1 MALVLGRNTTVGSAS
16 GGTLVVTKAPNLMP
30 GGGWTNAGNYG
41 AAPGAGGG
49 VLVQAAGSIP
59 LAGNKAPVDIKS
71 TIPKGDIAGAV
82 IGCTTGGVIG
92 CAATAIPL
100 AVAWLSSSGTRI
112 NPDTKQLERED
123 KTACTI
129 GPCFEYNPGGTDEAL
144 WRRTQQAACEAG
156 ISSNAW
162 SEVGWTITLVSVTGN
177 TCNLKYTG
185 PQAPDGVMIPGTLSF
200 REAAPQSPTWYPATP
215 QEVKDALIAAGAPP
229 PAIVPELADNGIDW
243 NRYTSSLKT
252 PELSGPAV
260 IPGTKTTTVNAD
272 GSTTVKTEETPV
284 MYQGNRATAG
294 NTTVTETTTNTD
306 GTQRS
311 QTTTTIETSG
321 EPTPEEE
328 QKDPC
333 DEHPDRIGCIEI
345 DTPEGSIPRQT
356 KDVSFTAEDP
366 FSGGQCPADVYTE
379 LSTVGGQRV
388 KIIDWQTFCGYAIPL
403 RAIVLALAA
412 VTALFIIMP
421 GGARE

>member
-1 MALVLGRNTTVGSAS
+1 
-16 GGTLVVTKAPNLMP
+16 
-30 GGGWTNAGNYG
+30 
-41 AAPGAGGG
+41 
-49 VLVQAAGSIP
+49 
-59 LAGNKAPVDIKS
+59 
-71 TIPKGDIAGAV
+71 
-82 IGCTTGGVIG
+82 
-92 CAATAIPL
+92 
-100 AVAWLSSSGTRI
+100 
-112 NPDTKQLERED
+112 
-123 KTACTI
+123 
-129 GPCFEYNPGGTDEAL
+129 
-144 WRRTQQAACEAG
+144 
-156 ISSNAW
+156 
-162 SEVGWTITLVSVTGN
+162 
-177 TCNLKYTG
+177 
-185 PQAPDGVMIPGTLSF
+185 
-200 REAAPQSPTWYPATP
+200 
-215 QEVKDALIAAGAPP
+215 
-229 PAIVPELADNGIDW
+229 
-243 NRYTSSLKT
+243 
-252 PELSGPAV
+252 
-260 IPGTKTTTVNAD
+260 
-272 GSTTVKTEETPV
+272 